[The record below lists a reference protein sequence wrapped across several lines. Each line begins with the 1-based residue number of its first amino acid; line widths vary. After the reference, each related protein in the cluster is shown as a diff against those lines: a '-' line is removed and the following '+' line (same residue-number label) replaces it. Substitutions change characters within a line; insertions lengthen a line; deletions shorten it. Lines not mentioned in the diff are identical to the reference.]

1 MAINTGGFQTN
12 VIPNYTPVD
21 PNLVAFNP
29 GAITAGIGQSFDA
42 AKGLA
47 ELKLMR
53 QTHEEN
59 AKMSVAKNKLLQAQ
73 ADNQRI
79 LADYEAGIAPKK
91 TESANLGYDAASAVS
106 RNTMAVQPGVTE
118 KTLLDQRNESLLAP
132 GAFDLAKGAQNAAI
146 KAQPYLSN
154 ATVFNAQAAEGAAK
168 FGLGQQGTTQEITA
182 AQNESNLRM
191 TPDATRANELKAKA
205 NVLDAGRNLAKTQA
219 EFLSGTTTAEK
230 LEEAKVT
237 LTNSHAKLADAQGKS
252 LSDKNAA
259 LIAKIT
265 NGKDFLNSLN
275 NKIFRLGNTAILDPL
290 GTGQKMKLSEI
301 SDRLFDVRPDG
312 TSVPRSMPGFN
323 FSGQVANLNQN
334 DRLLLNSYLE
344 NQKKAAKLEDDM
356 MVLYDMQHEGLTPT
370 VSTDDFGVADPRS
383 SKSSAA
389 PASGGTWVII
399 NGKWVLRP

>member
-29 GAITAGIGQSFDA
+29 GAITAGIGQSFDV

-91 TESANLGYDAASAVS
+91 TESANLGFDAASAVS

-118 KTLLDQRNESLLAP
+118 AALRNQGYESLLAP
-132 GAFDLAKGAQNAAI
+132 GAFDLAKGAQGAAI
-146 KAQPYLSN
+146 KTQPYLSN
-154 ATVFNAQAAEGAAK
+154 ASVFNARAAEGAAE
-168 FGLGQQGTTQEITA
+168 FGLGQQGTTQKITA

-191 TPDATRANELKAKA
+191 TPDVTRANELKSKA

-230 LEEAKVT
+230 LEEAKVK
-237 LTNSHAKLADAQGKS
+237 LTNSQAKLADSTAKS
-252 LSDKNAA
+252 LSDKNAISLA
-259 LIAKIT
+259 RIT
-265 NGKDFLNSLN
+265 NGEKLLTAFN
-275 NKIFRLGNTAILDPL
+275 NQIIKLGNTAVSDPL
-290 GTGQKMKLSEI
+290 GTGLKMKLSEI
-301 SDRLFDVRPDG
+301 SDRLFEVRPDG

-323 FSGQVANLNQN
+323 FSGQVANLNEN
-334 DRLLLNSYLE
+334 DRRLLDNYIRLQKDSAQLEAEMMNSYRTQRME
-344 NQKKAAKLEDDM
+344 
-356 MVLYDMQHEGLTPT
+356 LTPT
-370 VSTDDFGVADPRS
+370 SSTDDFGVADQPSAQS
-383 SKSSAA
+383 SVT
-389 PASGGTWVII
+389 PASGGTFVQI